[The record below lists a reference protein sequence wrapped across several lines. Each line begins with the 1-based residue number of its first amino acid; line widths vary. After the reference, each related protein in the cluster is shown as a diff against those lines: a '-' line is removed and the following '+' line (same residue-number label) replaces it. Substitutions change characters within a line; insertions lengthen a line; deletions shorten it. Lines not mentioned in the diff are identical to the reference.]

1 VIEVNEREAQELYA
15 QLEPWAVS
23 LAVAVSR
30 SAGLQRWAEDIEQE
44 ARIAL
49 WESIQQ
55 FNGNG
60 SGIGFIKQRTRQR
73 VLNCLRRYRR
83 WDDREW
89 TILQDTLRQLDDGS
103 N

>member
-1 VIEVNEREAQELYA
+1 VDEREKLALYDE
-15 QLEPWAVS
+15 LEPWVVA

-30 SAGLQRWAEDIEQE
+30 SAGLLRWAEDIEQE

-73 VLNCLRRYRR
+73 VINSLRRYRR

-89 TILQDTLRQLDDGS
+89 TVLQDALQLDDGS

>member
-1 VIEVNEREAQELYA
+1 VSDGEKQELYA
-15 QLEPWAVS
+15 QLEPWAVA
-23 LAVAVSR
+23 LARAAAR
-30 SAGLQRWAEDIEQE
+30 SAGLNRWADDLEQE

-49 WESIQQ
+49 WESILQ

-73 VLNCLRRYRR
+73 VINSLRRYRR

-89 TILQDTLRQLDDGS
+89 TVLQDTLEQLDDGS

>member
-1 VIEVNEREAQELYA
+1 LAVSDWEKLELYE
-15 QLEPWAVS
+15 QLEQWAVS
-23 LAVAVSR
+23 LAAAVSR

-89 TILQDTLRQLDDGS
+89 TLLNDTLRQLDDGS
-103 N
+103 G

>member
-1 VIEVNEREAQELYA
+1 VSNHEAQELYER
-15 QLEPWAVS
+15 LEPWAVS

-30 SAGLQRWAEDIEQE
+30 SAGLLRWAEDIEQE

-60 SGIGFIKQRTRQR
+60 AAVGFVKQRTRR
-73 VLNCLRRYRR
+73 RLMDALRRYRR

-89 TILQDTLRQLDDGS
+89 TVLESILQQLGDDS
-103 N
+103 NL

>member
-1 VIEVNEREAQELYA
+1 VDEREKLELYA

-30 SAGLQRWAEDIEQE
+30 SAGLLRWAEDIEQE
-44 ARIAL
+44 SCIAL

-60 SGIGFIKQRTRQR
+60 AAVGFVKQRTRR
-73 VLNCLRRYRR
+73 RLMDALRRYRR

-89 TILQDTLRQLDDGS
+89 TVLLDSLQQLGDDS
-103 N
+103 NL

>member
-1 VIEVNEREAQELYA
+1 MDEREKLELYER
-15 QLEPWAVS
+15 LESWAVH
-23 LAVAVSR
+23 LALAVSR
-30 SAGLQRWAEDIEQE
+30 AAGLSRWAEDIEQE

-73 VLNCLRRYRR
+73 VLNSLRRYRR

-89 TILQDTLRQLDDGS
+89 TVLNDTLRQLDDGS

>member
-1 VIEVNEREAQELYA
+1 VDEREKLELYE
-15 QLEPWAVS
+15 QLEPWAVQLA
-23 LAVAVSR
+23 LAVAR
-30 SAGLQRWAEDIEQE
+30 AAGLSRWAEDIEQE

-60 SGIGFIKQRTRQR
+60 AVEGFVKHRTRR
-73 VLNCLRRYRR
+73 RLMDALRRYRR

-89 TILQDTLRQLDDGS
+89 TVLQDALQPLGDDS
-103 N
+103 NL